1 MREGHGNYEMRA
13 SRNNQEGV
21 NVRMLFLL
29 CVRKRRSMRKQ
40 RELKRTRNRGLNRG
54 MDEVWMKLIENV
66 RLSNDIP
73 LMAPFVIFG

>member
-1 MREGHGNYEMRA
+1 MREGHGKYEMCA
-13 SRNNQEGV
+13 NDQEGV

-29 CVRKRRSMRKQ
+29 CVRKSRSMRKQ